1 MPKYIIYWKYSLS
14 FFSKTNQLIRDNS
27 VGSSDEDIS
36 SIDDSKEELDNSLNS
51 VTSQHILI
59 ETNDAPTVSSNNLI
73 DLESSN
79 NSNSLTNA
87 TIFAIKNEDASSPKR
102 IVKKNSLSGDYQIDR
117 SKIIRWY

>member
-73 DLESSN
+73 DLKT
-79 NSNSLTNA
+79 TNLC
-87 TIFAIKNEDASSPKR
+87 TLNR
-102 IVKKNSLSGDYQIDR
+102 
-117 SKIIRWY
+117 